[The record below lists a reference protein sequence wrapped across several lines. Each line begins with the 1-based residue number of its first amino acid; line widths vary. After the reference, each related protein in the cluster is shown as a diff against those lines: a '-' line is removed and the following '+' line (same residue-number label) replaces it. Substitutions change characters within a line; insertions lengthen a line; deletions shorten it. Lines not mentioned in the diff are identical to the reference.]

1 MAKLHRSPDNV
12 WRRCVATNCI
22 YDRVSNTQLSSAA
35 KVLTSLDRDEKELG
49 KLSVSNIR
57 SLAALHSKKEL
68 PKGFDTSLKTE
79 NNVETV
85 KENKPFI
92 DTKVYEEE
100 FQAAYKERQFNR
112 FDLKMGEVSVNGGI
126 TTIETTGVLVR
137 EEYLDAK
144 QVYGKI
150 DPSKLD
156 KNSASLLGFPE
167 GYRTLQGESISNNR
181 NLAWREDPESPT
193 EVTAIQLYS
202 SYTGNW
208 VNACLHGDEEAL
220 ANQKGRKVSLRDD
233 VTDYPDWEDE
243 KDIPDDMKNPRTL
256 KTITDSLDKTIQ
268 ERSLPYQRTVYRGA
282 NRIGASAADHKIG
295 EKVTFEGYASTTY
308 DINIAS
314 GFGLSAGVIYEIK
327 TPAGLNI
334 IRNSEYDHE
343 LEVLM
348 PRNSQYIVVGKKQ
361 ANFGGHDVSVIQ
373 MIAVDND
380 NNILTHS
387 KK

>member
-1 MAKLHRSPDNV
+1 MTKLHRSPDNV
-12 WRRCVATNCI
+12 WRRCVAANCI

-35 KVLTSLDRDEKELG
+35 KVLTSLGRDEKELS

-57 SLAALHSKKEL
+57 SLAALHNKQGL
-68 PKGFDTSLKTE
+68 PKSFVSSIKNE
-79 NNVETV
+79 NSAETV
-85 KENKPFI
+85 SENKPII
-92 DTKVYEEE
+92 DTRAYEEE

-112 FDLKMGEVSVNGGI
+112 FDFKMGKVSVNSDI
-126 TTIETTGVLVR
+126 TTIETTGVLVN
-137 EEYLDAK
+137 EKYLDAK

-156 KNSASLLGFPE
+156 ENSAFLLGFPE
-167 GYRTLQGESISNNR
+167 NYRTLQGESISHNR
-181 NLAWREDPESPT
+181 NLAWREDPENPS
-193 EVTAIQLYS
+193 EITAIQLYS
-202 SYTGNW
+202 SYAGNW

-233 VTDYPDWEDE
+233 VRDYPDWEDE
-243 KDIPDDMKNPRTL
+243 KDIPADMKNPRTL
-256 KTITDSLDKTIQ
+256 KTITDSLDKTIR

-282 NRIGASAADHKIG
+282 NRIGAAAANHKIG
-295 EKVTFEGYASTTY
+295 EKVIFEGYASTTY

-314 GFGLSAGVIYEIK
+314 GFGSSAGVIYEIK

-361 ANFGGHDVSVIQ
+361 AKFDGQDVSVIQ
-373 MIAVDND
+373 MIAVDDD

>member
-1 MAKLHRSPDNV
+1 MVKLHRSPDNV
-12 WRRCVATNCI
+12 WRRCVAANCI

-35 KVLTSLDRDEKELG
+35 KVLTSLGRDEKELG

-57 SLAALHSKKEL
+57 SLAALHNKQEL
-68 PKGFDTSLKTE
+68 PKSFNASLKTE
-79 NNVETV
+79 NSVETV
-85 KENKPFI
+85 KKNETVI
-92 DTKVYEEE
+92 DTKIYEEE
-100 FQAAYKERQFNR
+100 FQSAYKEHRFNR
-112 FDLKMGEVSVNGGI
+112 FELKMGEVSVKEGI
-126 TTIETTGVLVR
+126 TTIETTGVLIN
-137 EEYLDAK
+137 EDYMDAK
-144 QVYGKI
+144 QVYGKV
-150 DPSKLD
+150 DPSKLNKD
-156 KNSASLLGFPE
+156 SAYLLGFPE
-167 GYRTLQGESISNNR
+167 SYRKLEGDAVSHNR
-181 NLAWREDPESPT
+181 NLAWREEPESPS
-193 EVTAIQLYS
+193 EITAIQLYS

-233 VTDYPDWEDE
+233 VNEYPDWEDE

-256 KTITDSLDKTIQ
+256 KTITDSLDKTIK

-282 NRIGASAADHKIG
+282 NRIGEAAANHKIG
-295 EKVTFEGYASTTY
+295 EKVRFEGYASTTY

-314 GFGLSAGVIYEIK
+314 GFGSSAGVIYEIK

-361 ANFGGHDVSVIQ
+361 ANFDGQDVSVIQ
-373 MIAVDND
+373 MIAVDDN
-380 NNILTHS
+380 NNILTYS